1 MRIYALLCY
10 NFKIR
15 GNILQ
20 GGSNIN
26 NYDISKSYEDSL
38 STYDKKTQGIY
49 YTPKTIVSYI
59 LNNEKYSDK
68 RKVILSFTSII
79 GILLIGFIIFYLEY
93 GNILNVI
100 KNLDPSEIIASF
112 SYIGMGVGLASIY
125 ANNGDLLRNIGIHAT
140 VNAIALIILFF
151 K

>member
-38 STYDKKTQGIY
+38 STYDKKTKGIY

-59 LNNEKYSDK
+59 LNETLKNHDIIKNPQPRMTMLTLK
-68 RKVILSFTSII
+68 RVKEMFPYMEQIEYKVIE
-79 GILLIGFIIFYLEY
+79 GE
-93 GNILNVI
+93 
-100 KNLDPSEIIASF
+100 
-112 SYIGMGVGLASIY
+112 
-125 ANNGDLLRNIGIHAT
+125 
-140 VNAIALIILFF
+140 
-151 K
+151 